1 MHCLSWHDILKM
13 HVVLVVDHVSSKLLC
28 IFFES
33 PSINAVSL
41 FRSYDH
47 NSLQI
52 IWISIREVI
61 DNAELIV
68 VFCLF
73 VMSNVCIST
82 RRVL

>member
-13 HVVLVVDHVSSKLLC
+13 HVVLVVDHVSSKIALY
-28 IFFES
+28 FFES

-52 IWISIREVI
+52 I
-61 DNAELIV
+61 
-68 VFCLF
+68 
-73 VMSNVCIST
+73 
-82 RRVL
+82 